1 MKKYIQILSI
11 ALLFVLMGQDARS
24 NINIEKA
31 IQTSE
36 LSNKIEQMSKAEVEK
51 EISVTL
57 SLISKLQLQKD
68 KSELVNQSIFLGDL
82 YFKKNDFISSKKAYQ
97 QTEQYLEQKDFTN
110 QAKLKLKIA
119 IVLNAEGSLSESLKY
134 ALISEMLSKKSSDIL
149 IKVQSNRFLAKLYIL
164 YLDYDQS
171 LVFANTTL
179 NLMIKLND
187 TNEECKVYHQ
197 LASVYNLKSD
207 FINGLKYYNLALDL
221 AKKSKN
227 DYSYARILIGLGAMM
242 INQEKEKEAL
252 QYLIDALSLLKPKN
266 DLLMATVCCMNL
278 GIVYMNIDDYLNAE
292 KFLVA
297 SLTYSEE
304 LKSKENMAF
313 IYEQFG
319 LLRFNQNQFDES
331 ITYFKKAIE
340 FAELQ
345 KNDRYAVELKDFL
358 LKIYKQ
364 KGNTNLAYMTLES
377 IKTNLERVNQND
389 KKKVTELVKGKIEAE
404 SYIRDLELNNEII
417 TKQKTVLTLILSL
430 IILIAFFVLAFG
442 TTWYITRR
450 REKIQESK
458 FNHAYSINEKIY
470 DILHNDIIKTMLPIT
485 IHIHETT
492 KTINP
497 FIRDEYQKVT
507 DKLNEILYEVNQY

>member
-1 MKKYIQILSI
+1 MKKYIQILCI

-36 LSNKIEQMSKAEVEK
+36 LSIKIEQMSNAEVEK
-51 EISVTL
+51 EISATL

-82 YFKKNDFISSKKAYQ
+82 YFKKNDFVSSKKAYQ
-97 QTEQYLEQKDFTN
+97 QAEQNIEQKDFTN
-110 QAKLKLKIA
+110 QAKLKLKLA
-119 IVLNAEGSLSESLKY
+119 IVLNSEGSLSESLKF
-134 ALISEMLSKKSSDIL
+134 ALMSEMLSKKTSDIL
-149 IKVQSNRFLAKLYIL
+149 IKVQSNRFLAKLYNL
-164 YLDYDQS
+164 YLDYNQS
-171 LVFANTTL
+171 LLYANTAFKL
-179 NLMIKLND
+179 ISNLND
-187 TNEECKVYHQ
+187 KNEECKVYNQ

-221 AKKSKN
+221 AKKSKDN
-227 DYSYARILIGLGAMM
+227 KTYSRILIGLGAMM
-242 INQEKEKEAL
+242 INNEKEYDAIR
-252 QYLIDALSLLKPKN
+252 YLTESLKLLNPQT
-266 DLLMATVCCMNL
+266 DLMQLCVCCLNL
-278 GIVYMNIDDYLNAE
+278 GIVYMNIDDYINSD
-292 KFLVA
+292 KFLSA
-297 SLTYSEE
+297 SLKYSEE
-304 LKSKENMAF
+304 IKSSENKAF

-404 SYIRDLELNNEII
+404 SYIKDLELNNEII

-430 IILIAFFVLAFG
+430 IILSVFFILAYG

-450 REKIQESK
+450 KDKIQESK